1 MAETKFR
8 ILGEDLSFECAPENA
23 RRLEDLA
30 AALSA
35 RLDAIADAQGG
46 CADARRVL
54 ALAALGLLDEN
65 QQAGA
70 ALARAR
76 AEIDRLNE
84 FLAEAR
90 AKAANTD
97 PSARIT
103 QGAA

>member
-1 MAETKFR
+1 MAQAVFR
-8 ILGEDLSFECAPENA
+8 FLGEDLTLECEPENL

-35 RLDAIADAQGG
+35 RLDAIADAHGG
-46 CADARRVL
+46 SAPARRVL

-84 FLAEAR
+84 FLAEAP
-90 AKAANTD
+90 AKVPAEA
-97 PSARIT
+97 SERIK